1 MAAIETQRDFLRLL
15 REDSEFKEEVR
26 RLILTEELLNLPAR
40 VAVIEGEVK
49 DIRKELGNINRRLDG
64 MDQRF
69 DGIDRRFDGMDRRLD
84 GMDGRMDG
92 MDQRMDRM
100 SDDIGYLKGEA
111 IESRMARK
119 IVSTISTKLE
129 LRRGTLVK
137 GGSDTSTPAHDFDDA
152 IYDAFESGAITEEER
167 GRVNDTDAVIRATC
181 RETGLRVYVAIE
193 ASFVIDD
200 EDVERAHRTSEILS
214 KVFPEG
220 LTAAAVYGES
230 INPVGSGVAEKLGVA
245 VHFTG

>member
-1 MAAIETQRDFLRLL
+1 MVAIETQRDFLRLL

-40 VAVIEGEVK
+40 VTAIEGEVK
-49 DIRKELGNINRRLDG
+49 EIRKELGGVNRRLDS
-64 MDQRF
+64 
-69 DGIDRRFDGMDRRLD
+69 MDRRLD

-92 MDQRMDRM
+92 MDRRMDRM

-152 IYDAFESGAITEEER
+152 IYDAFENGAITERER
-167 GRVNDTDAVIRATC
+167 ARVNDTDAVIRAMS
-181 RETGLRVYVAIE
+181 RETGIRTYVAIE
-193 ASFVIDD
+193 ASFLIDD

-214 KVFPEG
+214 KVFPED

-230 INPVGSGVAEKLGVA
+230 INPDGSGMAEKLGVA